1 MQATTSPKFV
11 DQNQT
16 FLVALAAILF
26 AVGIA
31 LGSAMDLDLKIAPAA
46 ATVSAPDTSYNAVEK
61 TRAQFGIAPDN
72 SYNQVEHLRAQSG
85 VTVATEYDVLHAARA
100 KAAALRAKSG
110 VTEDTTLIGRSG
122 FPSTRAIDR
131 QALEVAR
138 AKAAISERSLLG
150 VSAHDELRGAAGW
163 WGSAPIGTVAG
174 TPVSQADPNDRVSG
188 GVR

>member
-11 DQNQT
+11 DQQQT

-46 ATVSAPDTSYNAVEK
+46 ATVSAPDNSYNAVEK

-100 KAAALRAKSG
+100 KAAAAQAKTLR
-110 VTEDTTLIGRSG
+110 EDTIVGRSG
-122 FPSTRAIDR
+122 FPSSRAIDR
-131 QALEVAR
+131 QV
-138 AKAAISERSLLG
+138 I
-150 VSAHDELRGAAGW
+150 SAHDMDRGDRGW
-163 WGSAPIGTVAG
+163 WGSAPTGTAAG

>member
-11 DQNQT
+11 DQSQT

-46 ATVSAPDTSYNAVEK
+46 ATVSAPDNSYNAVEK
-61 TRAQFGIAPDN
+61 TRAQFGVAPDN
-72 SYNQVEHLRAQSG
+72 SYNVVEHLRAQSG

-100 KAAALRAKSG
+100 KAAAAAAKTLR
-110 VTEDTTLIGRSG
+110 EDSTLTGRSG

-131 QALEVAR
+131 QV
-138 AKAAISERSLLG
+138 I
-150 VSAHDELRGAAGW
+150 SAHDMQRGAAGW
-163 WGSAPIGTVAG
+163 WASAPSSTIAG

>member
-1 MQATTSPKFV
+1 MHATTSPKFV
-11 DQNQT
+11 DQQQT

-46 ATVSAPDTSYNAVEK
+46 ATVSAPDNSYDAVEK

-72 SYNQVEHLRAQSG
+72 SYNQVESLRAQSG

-122 FPSTRAIDR
+122 FPSSRAIDR
-131 QALEVAR
+131 QV
-138 AKAAISERSLLG
+138 I
-150 VSAHDELRGAAGW
+150 SAHDMDRGAAGW
-163 WGSAPIGTVAG
+163 WASAPSSTLAG